1 MDKNGDGKLSRQ
13 EILDGYEE
21 HFSRVLDEDQ
31 LEKLF
36 ASVDIDNSGF
46 IDYSEFIMAT
56 MNEKKNI
63 SEEKLISAFKIFDK
77 DNSGTISPDEI
88 REVLGGAAALSDEVV
103 SGIIKQV
110 DENGDGQIQFEEFCH
125 LMRSL
130 DLH

>member
-21 HFSRVLDEDQ
+21 HFNRVLDEDQ

-36 ASVDIDNSGF
+36 SSVDIDNSGF

-63 SEEKLISAFKIFDK
+63 SEEKLVSAFKIFDK

-88 REVLGGAAALSDEVV
+88 REVLGGAANLSDDAV
-103 SGIIKQV
+103 SSIIK
-110 DENGDGQIQFEEFCH
+110 
-125 LMRSL
+125 
-130 DLH
+130 

>member
-21 HFSRVLDEDQ
+21 HFNRVLDEDQ

-36 ASVDIDNSGF
+36 SSVDIDNSGF

-63 SEEKLISAFKIFDK
+63 SEEKLVSAFKIFDK
-77 DNSGTISPDEI
+77 DNSGTT
-88 REVLGGAAALSDEVV
+88 V
-103 SGIIKQV
+103 SYT
-110 DENGDGQIQFEEFCH
+110 H
-125 LMRSL
+125 LTLPTKRIV
-130 DLH
+130 

>member
-1 MDKNGDGKLSRQ
+1 
-13 EILDGYEE
+13 
-21 HFSRVLDEDQ
+21 
-31 LEKLF
+31 LF

-63 SEEKLISAFKIFDK
+63 SEEKLVSAFKIFDK

-110 DENGDGQIQFEEFCH
+110 DENGDG
-125 LMRSL
+125 
-130 DLH
+130 

>member
-21 HFSRVLDEDQ
+21 HFNRVLDEDQ

-36 ASVDIDNSGF
+36 SSVDIDNSGF

-63 SEEKLISAFKIFDK
+63 SEEKLVSAFKIFDK
-77 DNSGTISPDEI
+77 DNSGTISPEEI
-88 REVLGGAAALSDEVV
+88 REVLGGAANLSDDAV
-103 SGIIKQV
+103 SSIIK
-110 DENGDGQIQFEEFCH
+110 
-125 LMRSL
+125 
-130 DLH
+130 